1 MCAISQAS
9 LTKFNFTLGWL
20 KEWACTR
27 LFGLGTQLPW
37 DESWVIESLSDS
49 TIYMYVCTVH
59 APLQPLLP
67 KAPAVDVA
75 VVHVVVVIVV
85 LRNIQTVFS
94 IFPF

>member
-1 MCAISQAS
+1 MRVVSPRTHFSVLILPHPPVRHDLHFQAS

-49 TIYMYVCTVH
+49 TIYM
-59 APLQPLLP
+59 
-67 KAPAVDVA
+67 
-75 VVHVVVVIVV
+75 
-85 LRNIQTVFS
+85 
-94 IFPF
+94 